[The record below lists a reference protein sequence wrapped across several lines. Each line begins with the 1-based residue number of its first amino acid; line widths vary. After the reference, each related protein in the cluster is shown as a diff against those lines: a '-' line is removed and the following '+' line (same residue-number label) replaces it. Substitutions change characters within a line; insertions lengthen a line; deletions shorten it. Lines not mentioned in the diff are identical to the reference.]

1 VNVALG
7 NLGNLANREG
17 RHEEALTRCE
27 EALRR
32 DEATYGADNVQ
43 LSYALSCIGEAQV
56 SLGQP
61 DAAVETLRKAFAL
74 RSRPDVDPG
83 RLAWSQWLLGKALWE
98 AGDENA
104 ALAHVRDARA
114 VIASLVDA
122 TAETNEIDAW
132 LAERGQRRAESRSTR
147 PLARQENGL

>member
-1 VNVALG
+1 MSAGIGAVQWTCSSSEHHRPVQSTRAPARPGL
-7 NLGNLANREG
+7 LREW
-17 RHEEALTRCE
+17 LWSPSRCT
-27 EALRR
+27 A
-32 DEATYGADNVQ
+32 
-43 LSYALSCIGEAQV
+43 
-56 SLGQP
+56 
-61 DAAVETLRKAFAL
+61 
-74 RSRPDVDPG
+74 PG
-83 RLAWSQWLLGKALWE
+83 E

-132 LAERGQRRAESRSTR
+132 LAERGQRRAESPSTG